1 MKHSTAQKLTVT
13 EKSLPTHPL
22 PHGSSDEVRTL
33 KSTMGQT
40 WLQNLNNN
48 TWSDQYGFVIE
59 RINDLKKP
67 FQLTKGDGQTLGQ
80 FCHLETAQLVSTII
94 INDMIF

>member
-1 MKHSTAQKLTVT
+1 MKQTAQKLTVAD
-13 EKSLPTHPL
+13 KSLPQHPL
-22 PHGSSDEVRTL
+22 PHGNSEEIRTL

-40 WLQNLNNN
+40 WLQNMNTS

-59 RINDLKKP
+59 RVQDNKKP
-67 FQLTKGDGQTLGQ
+67 FKLTKGDGQELGQ

-94 INDMIF
+94 INDMIL